1 MDDDGYLFIVD
12 RKKDII
18 IAGGY
23 NIYPREIDE
32 VLYGHPK
39 VKDACSFG
47 IPDPYRGETVKAVIV
62 LKEEAA
68 ASEKEIQD
76 YCREKLSAY
85 KVPKIIE
92 FRQQLPMSAVGKIL
106 RRVLRDEEIAKQ
118 KASAK

>member
-62 LKEEAA
+62 LKEEAT